1 MRIPLKI
8 MGFKINR
15 LLQHLEEYLNK
26 NNGEVIDR
34 LLLKKDAGF
43 HGREG

>member
-1 MRIPLKI
+1 LKI
-8 MGFKINR
+8 KR